1 MPDLGQVPPVAG
13 GAAGAAGRPD
23 LPGARGA
30 AGIPEADAAGFKA
43 RLEAKLAARRVH
55 GAVPPEHVAELIR
68 LFNERGEAFESA
80 KLITK
85 YPVTEKDDALY
96 EVRTDRGAYRA
107 IRGRDGSYTIFR

>member
-30 AGIPEADAAGFKA
+30 GGAPEAAAAGFKA
-43 RLEAKLAARRVH
+43 RLEAKLAARRVK

-68 LFNERGEAFESA
+68 LFSGRGEAFASA
-80 KLITK
+80 RLITK

-96 EVRTDRGAYRA
+96 EVRTDRGTHRA
-107 IRGRDGSYTIFR
+107 IRGRDGTYTIF